1 MLFGQGGPARG
12 APAARAG
19 VPRAARPAQGH
30 SIGNAQRFLPF
41 RSPQTASPFA
51 KFRLN
56 FILLEFVL
64 QRETGAVILEHPLE
78 VRGALFL
85 DLAEVFVGVEH
96 VRLGFDHSHGDIGAV
111 VGDPLEVR

>member
-1 MLFGQGGPARG
+1 MAKGDPHRGHLRPELVSPVPPGLRKAIQLETRSVSYLPADRS
-12 APAARAG
+12 R
-19 VPRAARPAQGH
+19 
-30 SIGNAQRFLPF
+30 
-41 RSPQTASPFA
+41 RSPYV